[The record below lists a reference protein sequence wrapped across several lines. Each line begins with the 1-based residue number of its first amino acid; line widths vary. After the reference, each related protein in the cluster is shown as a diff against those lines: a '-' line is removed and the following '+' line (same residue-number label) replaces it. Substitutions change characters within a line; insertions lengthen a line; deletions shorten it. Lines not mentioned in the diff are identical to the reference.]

1 MNRCCQL
8 FRKLLYFCIRK
19 PYLATSRTIR
29 IKNMK
34 ILHTSDLHIGKYIG
48 TYDLKEDTEYVL
60 NQVVDT
66 AIRERVEVVLISGDI
81 FDRPNPSE
89 EAIKMYVSFLKG
101 LLDKNIKVIAISG
114 NHDSGIRL
122 SAYKDILG
130 KGYFVEGEF
139 NSPMRKVSL
148 NDEYGPVNFYMLPFF
163 TPFIVKSNL
172 KLEKG
177 LENYDLAMDE
187 IIKRENID
195 TSQRNI
201 ILAHQ
206 FVAGFKFGGSE
217 EDFSYSNGDEKNV
230 AGVGIISLDKFQNFD
245 YVALGHIHKPQK
257 ISRETI
263 RYSGSLLKY
272 KTSEIDGP
280 DKSVVIIDLKEKGN
294 IEVKL
299 DPIKPLHP
307 FVKIEG
313 LLSELTNTN
322 PNENDYVYLIV
333 DDDKTPIEAKNKL
346 TPYYKRIVD
355 IEFPNDTLQQKMNL
369 DTSLADKRPID
380 FICEYYREKTNK
392 DLDEENKKLLAEI
405 FIEANKEG
413 GQN

>member
-1 MNRCCQL
+1 
-8 FRKLLYFCIRK
+8 
-19 PYLATSRTIR
+19 
-29 IKNMK
+29 MK

-66 AIRERVEVVLISGDI
+66 AIRERVEVVLISGDV

-89 EAIKMYVSFLKG
+89 EAIKMYVSFLKA
-101 LLDKNIKVIAISG
+101 LLDKNIKVITISG

-177 LENYDLAMDE
+177 LENYDLAIDE

>member
-1 MNRCCQL
+1 MSENIYVLGRL
-8 FRKLLYFCIRK
+8 D
-19 PYLATSRTIR
+19 
-29 IKNMK
+29 MK

-66 AIRERVEVVLISGDI
+66 AIRERVEVVLISGDV

-89 EAIKMYVSFLKG
+89 EAIKMYVSFLKA
-101 LLDKNIKVIAISG
+101 LLDKNIKVITISG

-187 IIKRENID
+187 IIKREDID

>member
-1 MNRCCQL
+1 
-8 FRKLLYFCIRK
+8 
-19 PYLATSRTIR
+19 
-29 IKNMK
+29 MK

-177 LENYDLAMDE
+177 LKNYDLAMDE

>member
-1 MNRCCQL
+1 
-8 FRKLLYFCIRK
+8 
-19 PYLATSRTIR
+19 
-29 IKNMK
+29 MK

-66 AIRERVEVVLISGDI
+66 AIRERVEVVLISGDV

-89 EAIKMYVSFLKG
+89 EATKMYVSFLKA

>member
-1 MNRCCQL
+1 MSENIYALRRL
-8 FRKLLYFCIRK
+8 D
-19 PYLATSRTIR
+19 
-29 IKNMK
+29 MK

-60 NQVVDT
+60 NQVADT
-66 AIRERVEVVLISGDI
+66 AIRERVEVVLISGDV

-89 EAIKMYVSFLKG
+89 EAIKMYVSFLKQ

-122 SAYKDILG
+122 SAYKKILG

-148 NDEYGPVNFYMLPFF
+148 SDEYGPVNFYMLPFF
-163 TPFIVKSNL
+163 TPFIIKSNL

-230 AGVGIISLDKFQNFD
+230 AGVEIISLDKFQNFD

>member
-1 MNRCCQL
+1 
-8 FRKLLYFCIRK
+8 
-19 PYLATSRTIR
+19 
-29 IKNMK
+29 MK

-66 AIRERVEVVLISGDI
+66 AIRERVEVVLISGDV

-89 EAIKMYVSFLKG
+89 EAIKMYVSFLKQ
-101 LLDKNIKVIAISG
+101 LLDKNIKVITISG

>member
-1 MNRCCQL
+1 MSENIYVLRRL
-8 FRKLLYFCIRK
+8 D
-19 PYLATSRTIR
+19 
-29 IKNMK
+29 MK

-101 LLDKNIKVIAISG
+101 LLNKNIKVIAISG

-177 LENYDLAMDE
+177 LESYDLAMDE

>member
-1 MNRCCQL
+1 MSENIYVLRRL
-8 FRKLLYFCIRK
+8 D
-19 PYLATSRTIR
+19 
-29 IKNMK
+29 MK

-66 AIRERVEVVLISGDI
+66 AIRERVEVVLISGDV

-89 EAIKMYVSFLKG
+89 EAIKMYVSFLKA

-122 SAYKDILG
+122 SAYKNILG

-148 NDEYGPVNFYMLPFF
+148 NDEYGPVNFYLLPFF

>member
-1 MNRCCQL
+1 
-8 FRKLLYFCIRK
+8 
-19 PYLATSRTIR
+19 
-29 IKNMK
+29 MK

-60 NQVVDT
+60 NQVIDT
-66 AIRERVEVVLISGDI
+66 AIRERVEVVLISGDV

-89 EAIKMYVSFLKG
+89 EAIKMYVSFLKE

-148 NDEYGPVNFYMLPFF
+148 SDEYGPVNFYMLPFF

-294 IEVKL
+294 IEIKL

>member
-1 MNRCCQL
+1 
-8 FRKLLYFCIRK
+8 
-19 PYLATSRTIR
+19 
-29 IKNMK
+29 MK

-66 AIRERVEVVLISGDI
+66 AIRERVEVVLISGDV

-89 EAIKMYVSFLKG
+89 EAIKMYVSFLKN

-322 PNENDYVYLIV
+322 PNKNDYVYLIV

-392 DLDEENKKLLAEI
+392 DLDEENKKLLAKI

>member
-1 MNRCCQL
+1 
-8 FRKLLYFCIRK
+8 
-19 PYLATSRTIR
+19 
-29 IKNMK
+29 MK

-66 AIRERVEVVLISGDI
+66 AIRERVEVVLISGDV

-89 EAIKMYVSFLKG
+89 EAIKMYVSFLKK

-139 NSPMRKVSL
+139 NSPVRKVSL

-369 DTSLADKRPID
+369 DTSLAEKRPID

>member
-1 MNRCCQL
+1 
-8 FRKLLYFCIRK
+8 
-19 PYLATSRTIR
+19 
-29 IKNMK
+29 MK
-34 ILHTSDLHIGKYIG
+34 ILHTSDLHIGRYIG

-66 AIRERVEVVLISGDI
+66 AIRERVEVVLISGDV

-89 EAIKMYVSFLKG
+89 EAIKMYVSFLKE

-148 NDEYGPVNFYMLPFF
+148 NDEFGPVNFYMLPFF

-230 AGVGIISLDKFQNFD
+230 AGVGIISLDKFQIFD

>member
-1 MNRCCQL
+1 
-8 FRKLLYFCIRK
+8 
-19 PYLATSRTIR
+19 
-29 IKNMK
+29 MK

-245 YVALGHIHKPQK
+245 FVALGHIHKPQK

-307 FVKIEG
+307 FRKIEG

>member
-1 MNRCCQL
+1 MSENI
-8 FRKLLYFCIRK
+8 Y
-19 PYLATSRTIR
+19 ASRR
-29 IKNMK
+29 LDMK

-66 AIRERVEVVLISGDI
+66 AIRERVEVVLISGDV

-89 EAIKMYVSFLKG
+89 EAIKMYVSFLKE

-122 SAYKDILG
+122 SAYKDILV

-148 NDEYGPVNFYMLPFF
+148 NDEFGPVNFYMLPFF

-257 ISRETI
+257 ISIETI

>member
-1 MNRCCQL
+1 MSENIYALRRL
-8 FRKLLYFCIRK
+8 D
-19 PYLATSRTIR
+19 
-29 IKNMK
+29 MK

-66 AIRERVEVVLISGDI
+66 AIRERVEVVLISGDV

-89 EAIKMYVSFLKG
+89 EAIKMYVSFLKQ

-148 NDEYGPVNFYMLPFF
+148 SDEFGPVNFYLLPFF

>member
-1 MNRCCQL
+1 MSENIYVLRRL
-8 FRKLLYFCIRK
+8 D
-19 PYLATSRTIR
+19 
-29 IKNMK
+29 MK

-101 LLDKNIKVIAISG
+101 LLNKNIKVIAISG

-177 LENYDLAMDE
+177 LESYDLAMDE

-307 FVKIEG
+307 FRKIEG

>member
-1 MNRCCQL
+1 MSENIYALRRL
-8 FRKLLYFCIRK
+8 D
-19 PYLATSRTIR
+19 
-29 IKNMK
+29 MK

-66 AIRERVEVVLISGDI
+66 AIRERVEVVLISGDV

-89 EAIKMYVSFLKG
+89 EAIKMYVSFLKK

>member
-1 MNRCCQL
+1 MSENIYVLRRL
-8 FRKLLYFCIRK
+8 
-19 PYLATSRTIR
+19 
-29 IKNMK
+29 NMK

-66 AIRERVEVVLISGDI
+66 AIRERVEVVLISGDV

-89 EAIKMYVSFLKG
+89 EAIKMYASFLKE

>member
-1 MNRCCQL
+1 
-8 FRKLLYFCIRK
+8 
-19 PYLATSRTIR
+19 
-29 IKNMK
+29 MK

-177 LENYDLAMDE
+177 LESYDLAMDE

-245 YVALGHIHKPQK
+245 YVALGHIHKSQK

>member
-1 MNRCCQL
+1 
-8 FRKLLYFCIRK
+8 
-19 PYLATSRTIR
+19 
-29 IKNMK
+29 MK

-48 TYDLKEDTEYVL
+48 TYDLKEDTKYVL

-89 EAIKMYVSFLKG
+89 EAIKMYVSFLKE

-272 KTSEIDGP
+272 KTSEIDGH

>member
-1 MNRCCQL
+1 MSENIYVLRRL
-8 FRKLLYFCIRK
+8 D
-19 PYLATSRTIR
+19 
-29 IKNMK
+29 MK

-66 AIRERVEVVLISGDI
+66 AIRERVEVVLISGDV

-89 EAIKMYVSFLKG
+89 EAIKMYVSFLKE

-177 LENYDLAMDE
+177 LENYDLAMDK

>member
-1 MNRCCQL
+1 
-8 FRKLLYFCIRK
+8 
-19 PYLATSRTIR
+19 
-29 IKNMK
+29 MK

-177 LENYDLAMDE
+177 LESYDLAMDE

-392 DLDEENKKLLAEI
+392 DLDEENKKLLAKI

>member
-1 MNRCCQL
+1 MSENIYVLGRL
-8 FRKLLYFCIRK
+8 D
-19 PYLATSRTIR
+19 
-29 IKNMK
+29 MK

-66 AIRERVEVVLISGDI
+66 AIKERVEVVLISGDV

-89 EAIKMYVSFLKG
+89 EAIKMYVSFLKA

>member
-1 MNRCCQL
+1 
-8 FRKLLYFCIRK
+8 
-19 PYLATSRTIR
+19 
-29 IKNMK
+29 MK

-66 AIRERVEVVLISGDI
+66 AIKERVEVVLISGDI

-89 EAIKMYVSFLKG
+89 EAIKMYVSFLKA
-101 LLDKNIKVIAISG
+101 LLDKNIKVITISG

-148 NDEYGPVNFYMLPFF
+148 SDEYGQVNFYMLPFF

>member
-1 MNRCCQL
+1 
-8 FRKLLYFCIRK
+8 
-19 PYLATSRTIR
+19 
-29 IKNMK
+29 MK

-60 NQVVDT
+60 NQVVNT

-177 LENYDLAMDE
+177 LESYDLAMDE

-346 TPYYKRIVD
+346 TPYYKKIVD

-392 DLDEENKKLLAEI
+392 DLDEENKKLLVEI

>member
-1 MNRCCQL
+1 
-8 FRKLLYFCIRK
+8 
-19 PYLATSRTIR
+19 
-29 IKNMK
+29 MK

-66 AIRERVEVVLISGDI
+66 AIRERVEVVLISGDV

-89 EAIKMYVSFLKG
+89 EAIKMYVSFLKQ

-122 SAYKDILG
+122 SAYKEILG
-130 KGYFVEGEF
+130 KGYFIEGEF

-148 NDEYGPVNFYMLPFF
+148 SDEYGPVNFYMLPFF

>member
-1 MNRCCQL
+1 
-8 FRKLLYFCIRK
+8 
-19 PYLATSRTIR
+19 
-29 IKNMK
+29 MK

-66 AIRERVEVVLISGDI
+66 AIRERVEVVLISGDV

-89 EAIKMYVSFLKG
+89 EAIKTYVSFLKQ

-122 SAYKDILG
+122 SAYKAILG

-148 NDEYGPVNFYMLPFF
+148 SDEFGPVNFYMLPFF

-230 AGVGIISLDKFQNFD
+230 AGVEIISLDKFQNFD

>member
-1 MNRCCQL
+1 MSENIYVLRRL
-8 FRKLLYFCIRK
+8 D
-19 PYLATSRTIR
+19 
-29 IKNMK
+29 MK

-60 NQVVDT
+60 NQVVET
-66 AIRERVEVVLISGDI
+66 AIREKVEVVLISGDV

-89 EAIKMYVSFLKG
+89 EAIKMYVSFLKE

-148 NDEYGPVNFYMLPFF
+148 SDEYGPVNFYMLPFF

-230 AGVGIISLDKFQNFD
+230 AGVGIISLDKFQDFD

>member
-1 MNRCCQL
+1 MSENIYVLRRL
-8 FRKLLYFCIRK
+8 D
-19 PYLATSRTIR
+19 
-29 IKNMK
+29 MK

-66 AIRERVEVVLISGDI
+66 AIRERVEVVLISGDV

-89 EAIKMYVSFLKG
+89 EAIKMYVSFLKA

-122 SAYKDILG
+122 SAYKNILG

-333 DDDKTPIEAKNKL
+333 DDDKTPIEAKIKL

>member
-1 MNRCCQL
+1 MSENIYVLRRL
-8 FRKLLYFCIRK
+8 D
-19 PYLATSRTIR
+19 
-29 IKNMK
+29 MK

-66 AIRERVEVVLISGDI
+66 AIRERVEVVLISGDV

-89 EAIKMYVSFLKG
+89 EAIKMYVSFLKE

-122 SAYKDILG
+122 SAYKEILG

-148 NDEYGPVNFYMLPFF
+148 SDEYGPVNFYMLPFF

-272 KTSEIDGP
+272 KTSEINGP

>member
-1 MNRCCQL
+1 MSENIYALRRL
-8 FRKLLYFCIRK
+8 D
-19 PYLATSRTIR
+19 
-29 IKNMK
+29 MK

-81 FDRPNPSE
+81 FDRPNPFE

>member
-1 MNRCCQL
+1 
-8 FRKLLYFCIRK
+8 
-19 PYLATSRTIR
+19 
-29 IKNMK
+29 MK

-66 AIRERVEVVLISGDI
+66 AIRERVEVVLISGDV

-89 EAIKMYVSFLKG
+89 EAIKMYVSFLKQ

-122 SAYKDILG
+122 SAYKEILG

-148 NDEYGPVNFYMLPFF
+148 SDEYGPVNFYMLPFF
-163 TPFIVKSNL
+163 TPFIVKNNL

>member
-1 MNRCCQL
+1 
-8 FRKLLYFCIRK
+8 
-19 PYLATSRTIR
+19 
-29 IKNMK
+29 MK

-66 AIRERVEVVLISGDI
+66 AIRERVEVVLISGDV

-89 EAIKMYVSFLKG
+89 EAIKMYVSFLKE

-148 NDEYGPVNFYMLPFF
+148 SDEFGPVNFYLLPFF

>member
-1 MNRCCQL
+1 
-8 FRKLLYFCIRK
+8 
-19 PYLATSRTIR
+19 
-29 IKNMK
+29 MK

-66 AIRERVEVVLISGDI
+66 AIRERVEVVLISGDV

-89 EAIKMYVSFLKG
+89 EAIKMYVSFLKQ

-122 SAYKDILG
+122 SAYKEILG

-148 NDEYGPVNFYMLPFF
+148 SGEFGPVNFYMLPFF

-272 KTSEIDGP
+272 KTSEINGP

>member
-1 MNRCCQL
+1 
-8 FRKLLYFCIRK
+8 
-19 PYLATSRTIR
+19 
-29 IKNMK
+29 MK

-66 AIRERVEVVLISGDI
+66 AIRERVEVVLISGDV

-89 EAIKMYVSFLKG
+89 EAIKMYVSFLKQ

-122 SAYKDILG
+122 SAYKEILG

-148 NDEYGPVNFYMLPFF
+148 NDKYGPVNFYMLPFF

-322 PNENDYVYLIV
+322 PNENDYIYLIV

>member
-1 MNRCCQL
+1 
-8 FRKLLYFCIRK
+8 
-19 PYLATSRTIR
+19 
-29 IKNMK
+29 MK

-66 AIRERVEVVLISGDI
+66 AIRERVEVVLISGDV

-89 EAIKMYVSFLKG
+89 EAIKMYVSFLKE

-148 NDEYGPVNFYMLPFF
+148 NDEFGPVNFYMLPFF

-172 KLEKG
+172 KLEKE
-177 LENYDLAMDE
+177 LENYDLVMDE
-187 IIKRENID
+187 IIKRENIN

-307 FVKIEG
+307 FIKIEG

>member
-1 MNRCCQL
+1 MSENIYVLRRL
-8 FRKLLYFCIRK
+8 D
-19 PYLATSRTIR
+19 
-29 IKNMK
+29 MK

-48 TYDLKEDTEYVL
+48 TYDLKEDTEFVL

-66 AIRERVEVVLISGDI
+66 AIRERVEVVLISGDV

-89 EAIKMYVSFLKG
+89 EAIKMYVSFLKQ

-148 NDEYGPVNFYMLPFF
+148 NDEFGPVNFYLLPFF

-217 EDFSYSNGDEKNV
+217 EDSSYSNGDEKNV

>member
-1 MNRCCQL
+1 
-8 FRKLLYFCIRK
+8 
-19 PYLATSRTIR
+19 
-29 IKNMK
+29 MK

-66 AIRERVEVVLISGDI
+66 AIRERVEVVLISGDV

-89 EAIKMYVSFLKG
+89 EAIKMYVSFLKE

-177 LENYDLAMDE
+177 LENYDLAMDK

>member
-1 MNRCCQL
+1 MSENIYVLRRL
-8 FRKLLYFCIRK
+8 
-19 PYLATSRTIR
+19 
-29 IKNMK
+29 NMK

-66 AIRERVEVVLISGDI
+66 AIRERVEVVLISGDV

-89 EAIKMYVSFLKG
+89 EAIKMYVSFLKE

>member
-1 MNRCCQL
+1 
-8 FRKLLYFCIRK
+8 
-19 PYLATSRTIR
+19 
-29 IKNMK
+29 MK

-66 AIRERVEVVLISGDI
+66 AIKERVEVVLISGDV

-89 EAIKMYVSFLKG
+89 EAIKMYVSFLKA
-101 LLDKNIKVIAISG
+101 LLDKNIKVITISG

-280 DKSVVIIDLKEKGN
+280 DKSIVIIDLKEKGN